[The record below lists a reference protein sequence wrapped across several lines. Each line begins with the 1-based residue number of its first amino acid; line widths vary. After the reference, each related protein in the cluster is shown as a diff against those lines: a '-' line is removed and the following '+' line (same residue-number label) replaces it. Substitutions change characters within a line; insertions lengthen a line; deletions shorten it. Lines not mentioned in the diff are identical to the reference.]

1 MWVGRGDFLALLFY
15 MCAMM
20 AGAIDGWKKNVVKG
34 IRRSEY
40 GEGKK
45 RRGYKTKKG
54 HSREPFLLFVLDLNQ
69 GPSD

>member
-1 MWVGRGDFLALLFY
+1 MRVGRGDFLALLFY
-15 MCAMM
+15 MCSMM

-34 IRRSEY
+34 IRRRE
-40 GEGKK
+40 EEE
-45 RRGYKTKKG
+45 GYKTKKG